1 MKAITKKQHGNFQKQ
16 IDAVV
21 ANINE
26 EATIIKVRDT
36 ALTAVQTN
44 TLLNGKYP
52 TAGIFSEV
60 FAPNITGGGMK
71 YTKTTATLWVSQP
84 ITALS

>member
-1 MKAITKKQHGNFQKQ
+1 MKAITKKQRGNFQKQ
-16 IDAVV
+16 FDEVIAT
-21 ANINE
+21 INE

-36 ALTAVQTN
+36 VITAAQTN
-44 TLLNGKYP
+44 ALLNAKYP

-60 FAPNITGGGMK
+60 FAPNITGGAMR

-84 ITALS
+84 ITALA